1 MPTVDIG
8 SASAS
13 AITTPDGLYDAETY
27 AYGTELQKWTDGP
40 DGTREYKYQQT
51 KWTTYFGYYKNIP
64 ELKIAV
70 DTKAN
75 CVLGNGYLADE
86 WTQIILDR
94 IKGTGKDTFNSILEN
109 MERTCYIAEDAYAEI
124 IRDDDG
130 LVVNLKP
137 LDPSSMVV
145 VYNNKGMIVRY
156 EQVSKTAIGTQQTT
170 HKFKPEEI
178 FVLSHNRMADEV
190 HGTSVVQAVENII
203 LMRNEAMADWKRV
216 LHRNIDPLWIFHLDT
231 DDTSKISAFKT
242 KMDAAR
248 GKGDNMYIPKGAVV
262 PELVATAQQSGL
274 NPLAWINQL
283 NDYFY
288 QAVGI
293 PQIIVGNAKEF
304 TDASGKIVYLAF
316 EQRIKGRQK
325 YVEEQV
331 SQQLNVVI
339 NLVFPAT
346 LQNEAI
352 SDMPDEQQSQQMA
365 LEEEPLQQAAEPANT
380 QVTPNA
386 G

>member
-1 MPTVDIG
+1 MPPTDIG
-8 SASAS
+8 SSSAS
-13 AITTPDGLYDAETY
+13 STTVYTDWSVAQEVTDAGSGSGEFT
-27 AYGTELQKWTDGP
+27 
-40 DGTREYKYQQT
+40 YQQ
-51 KWTTYFGYYKNIP
+51 KFFSKYLGYYKNVP

-75 CVLGNGYLADE
+75 WVLGNGYVTDE
-86 WTQIILDR
+86 MTMLVLDR
-94 IKGTGKDTFNSILEN
+94 IRGTGKDTFNSILES

-124 IRDDDG
+124 IVDEDDN
-130 LVVNLKP
+130 LINLKQ
-137 LDPSSMVV
+137 LDPSTIVV
-145 VYNNKGMIVRY
+145 VYNDKGKILRY
-156 EQVSKTAIGTQQTT
+156 EQTGKNKSPNK
-170 HKFKPEEI
+170 KFSPEKI

-190 HGTSVVQAVENII
+190 HGTSVIAAVENII
-203 LMRNEAMADWKRV
+203 LMRNEAMSDWKRV

-231 DDTSKISAFKT
+231 DDTSKIASFKA

-248 GKGDNMYIPKGAVV
+248 GNGENMYIPKGAVV
-262 PELVATAQQSGL
+262 PELVTTSTNASL
-274 NPLAWINQL
+274 NPMTWIQQL

-331 SQQLNVVI
+331 SAQLNVLI
-339 NLVFPAT
+339 NLVFPASM
-346 LQNEAI
+346 QNESI
-352 SDMPDEQQSQQMA
+352 SDQQQEGQPSP
-365 LEEEPLQQAAEPANT
+365 LGVEEEPLQQAKEPNNAEMSM
-380 QVTPNA
+380 A
-386 G
+386 GKT